1 MKKTKLSFEKK
12 TSNAL
17 KANRIIHRVTF
28 NPNGVSLGEVL
39 RVPVPRFDEDVV
51 LLPGS
56 LSFIFN
62 LKVSAEA
69 NGFLVNN
76 ESRTRFDRRTVTF
89 EREIVQGTDDYDL
102 FKFYDDLSFTESER
116 ESMFREGIQSE
127 DLSKIRCKAGDEKT
141 SGVDKENKVID
152 V

>member
-51 LLPGS
+51 LVPGS

-62 LKVSAEA
+62 LKVSGEA

-76 ESRTRFDRRTVTF
+76 ESRTRFDRRTVKF
-89 EREIVQGTDDYDL
+89 EREIIQGTDGYDL
-102 FKFYDDLSFTESER
+102 FKFYDDLSFTES
-116 ESMFREGIQSE
+116 MFGEGIQSE

-141 SGVDKENKVID
+141 LVVDKENKVID

>member
-28 NPNGVSLGEVL
+28 NSNGVSLGEVL

-56 LSFIFN
+56 L
-62 LKVSAEA
+62 
-69 NGFLVNN
+69 
-76 ESRTRFDRRTVTF
+76 
-89 EREIVQGTDDYDL
+89 
-102 FKFYDDLSFTESER
+102 
-116 ESMFREGIQSE
+116 
-127 DLSKIRCKAGDEKT
+127 
-141 SGVDKENKVID
+141 
-152 V
+152 